1 MTARAQCA
9 ALFPPGGPGGALG
22 AGLALECDEVTSD
35 PMTEWLKLTV
45 ARLLVA
51 WERRE
56 SGVAYDLLSP
66 QLRQDPYPIYREL
79 RSKDPVHR
87 MRLVKAWALTR
98 YEDVEKVLRD
108 DKRFCNGDRIL
119 VKTIPLSLLDMD
131 PPEHTRVRALVS
143 KAFTPRAVGRL
154 EGRIREITDRLL
166 DAVAGRRQFDVIAA
180 LGYPLPITVIAEM
193 LGVRAEDMGAFEGWS
208 NTLALAVDPILGGKQ
223 VAAIKRA
230 AEQVYAYFEGVIAE
244 RRREPRDDL
253 VTALMMAE
261 ETGERLTHEEM
272 LSVMLLIL
280 VAGNETTR
288 NLIGNAVL
296 ALLRN
301 PAQLERLREDR
312 GLLGP
317 AVDEF
322 LRYDSPVQVDGR
334 AAREDVEIGG
344 KQIRAGDVVIS
355 VLGAANRDPEAFDDP
370 ESLDVG
376 RRGNSHLS
384 FGRGVHYC
392 LGGPLAIMEARV
404 ALAGLLDR
412 YSSLRLVVEPEYRE
426 GVALRGVE
434 RLWIEVE
441 N

>member
-1 MTARAQCA
+1 M
-9 ALFPPGGPGGALG
+9 
-22 AGLALECDEVTSD
+22 S
-35 PMTEWLKLTV
+35 EWLKSTI

-98 YEDVEKVLRD
+98 YEDVETVLRD
-108 DKRFCNGDRIL
+108 HKGFGNGDRIL

-131 PPEHTRVRALVS
+131 PPEHTRVRALVA
-143 KAFTPRAVGRL
+143 KAFTPKAVRQLRGRV
-154 EGRIREITDRLL
+154 EEITDTLL
-166 DAVAGRRQFDVIAA
+166 DEVAGKRRFDVIGS

-193 LGVRAEDMGAFEGWS
+193 LGVRSEDMGVFEMWS
-208 NTLALAVDPILGGKQ
+208 NTLALAVDPMLGGKQ
-223 VAAIKRA
+223 VQAIKRA
-230 AEQVYAYFEGVIAE
+230 AEDVYAYFEGIIAE

-253 VTALMMAE
+253 VTALTTAE
-261 ETGERLTHEEM
+261 EAGERLTHQEM

-288 NLIGNAVL
+288 NLIGNGVL

-301 PAQLERLREDR
+301 PEQLRRLREDR
-312 GLLGP
+312 ALLDT
-317 AVDEF
+317 AVDEL
-322 LRYDSPVQVDGR
+322 LRYDSPVQLDGR

-344 KQIRAGDVVIS
+344 KRIRAGDVVIS
-355 VLGAANRDPEAFDDP
+355 ILGAANRDPEAFDDP

-392 LGGPLAIMEARV
+392 LGGPLAIMEARA

-412 YSSLRLVVEPEYRE
+412 YSSMRLAMEPEYRE

-434 RLWIEVE
+434 RLWIEVD
-441 N
+441 

>member
-1 MTARAQCA
+1 M
-9 ALFPPGGPGGALG
+9 
-22 AGLALECDEVTSD
+22 S
-35 PMTEWLKLTV
+35 EWLKSTI

-98 YEDVEKVLRD
+98 YEDVEAVLRD
-108 DKRFCNGDRIL
+108 HKGFGNGDRIL

-131 PPEHTRVRALVS
+131 PPEHTRVRALVA
-143 KAFTPRAVGRL
+143 KAFTPKAVRQLRGRV
-154 EGRIREITDRLL
+154 EEITDTLL
-166 DAVAGRRQFDVIAA
+166 DEVAGKRRFDVIGS

-193 LGVRAEDMGAFEGWS
+193 LGVRSEDMGVFEMWS
-208 NTLALAVDPILGGKQ
+208 NTLALAVDPMLGGKQ
-223 VAAIKRA
+223 VQAIKRA
-230 AEQVYAYFEGVIAE
+230 AEDVYAYFEEIIAE

-253 VTALMMAE
+253 VTALTTAE
-261 ETGERLTHEEM
+261 EAGERLTHQEM

-288 NLIGNAVL
+288 NLIGNGVL

-301 PAQLERLREDR
+301 PEQLRRLREDR
-312 GLLGP
+312 ALLDT
-317 AVDEF
+317 AVDEL
-322 LRYDSPVQVDGR
+322 LRYDSPVQLDGR

-344 KQIRAGDVVIS
+344 KRIRAGDVVIS
-355 VLGAANRDPEAFDDP
+355 ILGAANRDPEAFDDP
-370 ESLDVG
+370 EALDVG
-376 RRGNSHLS
+376 RSGNSHLS

-392 LGGPLAIMEARV
+392 LGGPLAIMEARA

-412 YSSLRLVVEPEYRE
+412 YASMRLAMEPESRK

-434 RLWIEVE
+434 RLWIEVD
-441 N
+441 

>member
-1 MTARAQCA
+1 
-9 ALFPPGGPGGALG
+9 
-22 AGLALECDEVTSD
+22 
-35 PMTEWLKLTV
+35 MTEWLKLTI

-79 RSKDPVHR
+79 RSTDPVHR

-98 YEDVEKVLRD
+98 YEDVERVLRD

-143 KAFTPRAVGRL
+143 KAFTPRAVSRL

-166 DAVAGRRQFDVIAA
+166 DEVAGRRQFDVIAA

-193 LGVRAEDMGAFEGWS
+193 LGVRSKDMGAFEGWS

-223 VAAIKRA
+223 VEAIKRA
-230 AEQVYAYFEGVIAE
+230 AEQVYAYFEGIIAE

-253 VTALMMAE
+253 VTALIMAE

-272 LSVMLLIL
+272 LSVMLLLL

-288 NLIGNAVL
+288 NLIGNGIL

-301 PAQLERLREDR
+301 PAQLQRLRDDR
-312 GLLGP
+312 GLLDP
-317 AVDEF
+317 AVDEL

-344 KQIRAGDVVIS
+344 KRIRAGDVVIS

-392 LGGPLAIMEARV
+392 LGGPLAIMEARL

-412 YSSLRLVVEPEYRE
+412 YSSIRLAVEPEYRE

>member
-1 MTARAQCA
+1 M
-9 ALFPPGGPGGALG
+9 
-22 AGLALECDEVTSD
+22 
-35 PMTEWLKLTV
+35 
-45 ARLLVA
+45 
-51 WERRE
+51 
-56 SGVAYDLLSP
+56 
-66 QLRQDPYPIYREL
+66 
-79 RSKDPVHR
+79 
-87 MRLVKAWALTR
+87 
-98 YEDVEKVLRD
+98 
-108 DKRFCNGDRIL
+108 
-119 VKTIPLSLLDMD
+119 
-131 PPEHTRVRALVS
+131 
-143 KAFTPRAVGRL
+143 
-154 EGRIREITDRLL
+154 
-166 DAVAGRRQFDVIAA
+166 IAA

-208 NTLALAVDPILGGKQ
+208 NTLALAVDPMLGGKQ

-230 AEQVYAYFEGVIAE
+230 AEQVYAYFEGIIGE

>member
-1 MTARAQCA
+1 
-9 ALFPPGGPGGALG
+9 
-22 AGLALECDEVTSD
+22 
-35 PMTEWLKLTV
+35 MTEWLKSSI

-66 QLRQDPYPIYREL
+66 QLRQDPYPIYREM

-98 YEDVEKVLRD
+98 YEDVETVLRD

-154 EGRIREITDRLL
+154 QGRIREITDRLL
-166 DAVAGRRQFDVIAA
+166 DEVAGRRQFDVIAA

-208 NTLALAVDPILGGKQ
+208 NTLALAVDPMLGGKQ

-230 AEQVYAYFEGVIAE
+230 AEQVYAYFEGIIAE

-272 LSVMLLIL
+272 LSVMLLLL

-301 PAQLERLREDR
+301 PAQLQRLREDR
-312 GLLGP
+312 GLLDP

-344 KQIRAGDVVIS
+344 KRIRAGDVVIS

-392 LGGPLAIMEARV
+392 LGGPLAIMEVRL
-404 ALAGLLDR
+404 ALTGLLDR

-441 N
+441 T

>member
-1 MTARAQCA
+1 
-9 ALFPPGGPGGALG
+9 
-22 AGLALECDEVTSD
+22 
-35 PMTEWLKLTV
+35 MTEWLQSSI

-66 QLRQDPYPIYREL
+66 QLRQDPYPVYREL

-98 YEDVEKVLRD
+98 YEDAEAVLRD
-108 DKRFCNGDRIL
+108 HRRFRNGDRIL
-119 VKTIPLSLLDMD
+119 EKTIPLSLLDMD

-143 KAFTPRAVGRL
+143 KAFTPKAVGQL
-154 EGRIREITDRLL
+154 QGRIQQIADRLL
-166 DAVAGRRQFDVIAA
+166 DEVAGKHRFEVIGA

-193 LGVRAEDMGAFEGWS
+193 LGVRSEDMGAFETWS
-208 NTLALAVDPILGGKQ
+208 NTLALAVDPMLGRKQ
-223 VAAIKRA
+223 VRAIKQA
-230 AEQVYAYFEGVIAE
+230 AERVYEYFEGIISE

-253 VTALMMAE
+253 VTALMEAE
-261 ETGERLTHEEM
+261 EAGERLTHQEM
-272 LSVMLLIL
+272 LSVLLLIL

-288 NLIGNAVL
+288 NLIGNGVL

-301 PAQLERLREDR
+301 PEQLQRLREDR
-312 GLLGP
+312 GLLDT
-317 AVDEF
+317 AVDEL
-322 LRYDSPVQVDGR
+322 LRYDSPVQLDGR
-334 AAREDVEIGG
+334 AACEDVEIGG
-344 KQIRAGDVVIS
+344 KRIRAGDVVIS

-376 RRGNSHLS
+376 RRGTSHLS

-392 LGGPLAIMEARV
+392 LGGPLALMEAQI
-404 ALAGLLDR
+404 ALASLLDR
-412 YSSLRLVVEPEYRE
+412 YGSMRLAMEPEYRA

-434 RLWIEVE
+434 HLWIEVD
-441 N
+441 

>member
-1 MTARAQCA
+1 
-9 ALFPPGGPGGALG
+9 
-22 AGLALECDEVTSD
+22 
-35 PMTEWLKLTV
+35 MTEWLKSTI

-66 QLRQDPYPIYREL
+66 QLRQDPYPLYREL

-108 DKRFCNGDRIL
+108 DKRFSSGDRVL

-154 EGRIREITDRLL
+154 QGRIREITDRLL
-166 DAVAGRRQFDVIAA
+166 DEVAGRRRFDVIAA
-180 LGYPLPITVIAEM
+180 LGYPLPITVIAEL
-193 LGVRAEDMGAFEGWS
+193 LGVRSEDMSVFEGWS

-230 AEQVYAYFEGVIAE
+230 AEQVYAYFEGIIAE
-244 RRREPRDDL
+244 RRREPRDDM
-253 VTALMMAE
+253 VTALMTAE

-301 PAQLERLREDR
+301 PAQFQRLREDR
-312 GLLGP
+312 GLLDP
-317 AVDEF
+317 AVDEL
-322 LRYDSPVQVDGR
+322 LRYDSPVQLDGR

-344 KQIRAGDVVIS
+344 KRIQAGDVVIS
-355 VLGAANRDPEAFDDP
+355 VLGAANRDPDAFDDP

-392 LGGPLAIMEARV
+392 LGGPLAIMEARL
-404 ALAGLLDR
+404 ALTGLLDR
-412 YSSLRLVVEPEYRE
+412 YSSLRLAVEPEYRQ

-434 RLWIEVE
+434 RLWIEVD
-441 N
+441 

>member
-1 MTARAQCA
+1 M
-9 ALFPPGGPGGALG
+9 
-22 AGLALECDEVTSD
+22 S
-35 PMTEWLKLTV
+35 EWLKSTI

-98 YEDVEKVLRD
+98 YEDVETVLRD
-108 DKRFCNGDRIL
+108 HKGFGNGDRIL

-131 PPEHTRVRALVS
+131 PPEHTRVRALVA
-143 KAFTPRAVGRL
+143 KAFTPKAVRQLRGRV
-154 EGRIREITDRLL
+154 EEITDKLL
-166 DAVAGRRQFDVIAA
+166 DEVAGKRRFDVIGS

-193 LGVRAEDMGAFEGWS
+193 LGVRSEDMGVFEMWS
-208 NTLALAVDPILGGKQ
+208 NTLALAVDPMLGGKQ
-223 VAAIKRA
+223 VQAIKRA
-230 AEQVYAYFEGVIAE
+230 AEDVYAYFEEIIAE

-253 VTALMMAE
+253 VTALTTAE
-261 ETGERLTHEEM
+261 EAGERLTHQEM

-288 NLIGNAVL
+288 NLIGNGVL

-301 PAQLERLREDR
+301 PEQLRRLREDR
-312 GLLGP
+312 ALLDT
-317 AVDEF
+317 AVDEL
-322 LRYDSPVQVDGR
+322 LRYDSPVQLDGR
-334 AAREDVEIGG
+334 AAREDMEIGG
-344 KQIRAGDVVIS
+344 KRIRAGDVVIS
-355 VLGAANRDPEAFDDP
+355 ILGAANRDPEAFDDP
-370 ESLDVG
+370 EALDVG
-376 RRGNSHLS
+376 RSGNSHLS

-392 LGGPLAIMEARV
+392 LGGPLAIMEARA

-412 YSSLRLVVEPEYRE
+412 YSSMRLAMEPEYRE

-434 RLWIEVE
+434 RLWIEVD
-441 N
+441 

>member
-1 MTARAQCA
+1 
-9 ALFPPGGPGGALG
+9 
-22 AGLALECDEVTSD
+22 
-35 PMTEWLKLTV
+35 MTEWLKLTV

-154 EGRIREITDRLL
+154 QGRIREITDRLL
-166 DAVAGRRQFDVIAA
+166 DEVAGRRRFDVIAA

-208 NTLALAVDPILGGKQ
+208 NTLALTVDPMLGGKQ

-301 PAQLERLREDR
+301 PAQLERLRENR
-312 GLLGP
+312 GLLDP
-317 AVDEF
+317 AVDEL

-344 KQIRAGDVVIS
+344 KRIRAGDVVIS

-392 LGGPLAIMEARV
+392 LGGPLAIMEARL
-404 ALAGLLDR
+404 ALTGLLDR
-412 YSSLRLVVEPEYRE
+412 YSSLRLAVEPDYRE

>member
-1 MTARAQCA
+1 
-9 ALFPPGGPGGALG
+9 
-22 AGLALECDEVTSD
+22 
-35 PMTEWLKLTV
+35 MTEWLKSTIAHV
-45 ARLLVA
+45 LVA

-98 YEDVEKVLRD
+98 YEDVERVLRD
-108 DKRFCNGDRIL
+108 DKRFCNGDRVL

-154 EGRIREITDRLL
+154 QGRIREIADRLL
-166 DAVAGRRQFDVIAA
+166 DEVAGRRQFDVIAA

-193 LGVRAEDMGAFEGWS
+193 LGVRSQDMGVFEGWS

-223 VAAIKRA
+223 VKAIKRA
-230 AEQVYAYFEGVIAE
+230 AEQVYAYFEGIIAE
-244 RRREPRDDL
+244 RRREPRDDM
-253 VTALMMAE
+253 VTALMTAE

-301 PAQLERLREDR
+301 PAQLQRLREDR
-312 GLLGP
+312 GLLDP
-317 AVDEF
+317 AVDEL
-322 LRYDSPVQVDGR
+322 LRYDSPVQLDGR

-344 KQIRAGDVVIS
+344 KRIRAGDVVIS
-355 VLGAANRDPEAFDDP
+355 VLGAANRDPDAFDEP

-392 LGGPLAIMEARV
+392 LGGPLAIMEARL
-404 ALAGLLDR
+404 ALTGLLDR
-412 YSSLRLVVEPEYRE
+412 YSSLRLAVEPEYRQ

-434 RLWIEVE
+434 RLWIEVD
-441 N
+441 

>member
-1 MTARAQCA
+1 
-9 ALFPPGGPGGALG
+9 
-22 AGLALECDEVTSD
+22 
-35 PMTEWLKLTV
+35 MTEWLKSTI
-45 ARLLVA
+45 AKLLVA

-66 QLRQDPYPIYREL
+66 RLRQDPYPIYQEM

-98 YEDVEKVLRD
+98 YEDVETVLRD
-108 DKRFCNGDRIL
+108 DKRFCSGDRVL

-143 KAFTPRAVGRL
+143 KAFTPKAVRQLRGRVQ
-154 EGRIREITDRLL
+154 EITDRLL
-166 DAVAGRRQFDVIAA
+166 DEVAGQRRFDVVGS

-193 LGVRAEDMGAFEGWS
+193 LGVRSEDMGAFETWS

-223 VAAIKRA
+223 VQAIRQA
-230 AEQVYAYFEGVIAE
+230 AEQVSAYFEEIISE
-244 RRREPRDDL
+244 RRSEPRDDL

-261 ETGERLTHEEM
+261 EAGDRLTHEEM
-272 LSVMLLIL
+272 LSVMRLIL

-301 PAQLERLREDR
+301 PEQLQRLREDR
-312 GLLGP
+312 GLLDS
-317 AVDEF
+317 AVDEL
-322 LRYDSPVQVDGR
+322 LRYDSPVQLDGR
-334 AAREDVEIGG
+334 AAREDVEVGG

-392 LGGPLAIMEARV
+392 LGGPLAVMEART
-404 ALAGLLDR
+404 ALASLLDR
-412 YSSLRLVVEPEYRE
+412 YSSMRLAVEPEYRE

-434 RLWIEVE
+434 RLWIEVD
-441 N
+441 

>member
-1 MTARAQCA
+1 
-9 ALFPPGGPGGALG
+9 
-22 AGLALECDEVTSD
+22 
-35 PMTEWLKLTV
+35 MTEWLKLTV

-51 WERRE
+51 WERQE

-166 DAVAGRRQFDVIAA
+166 DEVAGRRRFDVIAA

-208 NTLALAVDPILGGKQ
+208 NTLALTVDPMLGGKQ

-301 PAQLERLREDR
+301 PAQLERLRKTAGCWIR
-312 GLLGP
+312 RWMSFCGTTARCRSTG
-317 AVDEF
+317 
-322 LRYDSPVQVDGR
+322 GR
-334 AAREDVEIGG
+334 HARTWRSAASAYV
-344 KQIRAGDVVIS
+344 RAT
-355 VLGAANRDPEAFDDP
+355 
-370 ESLDVG
+370 
-376 RRGNSHLS
+376 
-384 FGRGVHYC
+384 
-392 LGGPLAIMEARV
+392 
-404 ALAGLLDR
+404 
-412 YSSLRLVVEPEYRE
+412 
-426 GVALRGVE
+426 
-434 RLWIEVE
+434 W
-441 N
+441 

>member
-1 MTARAQCA
+1 
-9 ALFPPGGPGGALG
+9 
-22 AGLALECDEVTSD
+22 
-35 PMTEWLKLTV
+35 MTEWLKSTI
-45 ARLLVA
+45 ARALVA

-66 QLRQDPYPIYREL
+66 QLREDPYPIYREL

-98 YEDVEKVLRD
+98 YDDVERVLRD

-154 EGRIREITDRLL
+154 HGRIQEITNRLL
-166 DAVAGRRQFDVIAA
+166 DEVAGRRRFDVITA

-193 LGVRAEDMGAFEGWS
+193 LGVRPEDMGFFEGWS

-230 AEQVYAYFEGVIAE
+230 AEQVYAYFEGIIAE
-244 RRREPRDDL
+244 RRREPKDDM

-261 ETGERLTHEEM
+261 EKGQRLTHEEM

-312 GLLGP
+312 RLLEP
-317 AVDEF
+317 AVDEL
-322 LRYDSPVQVDGR
+322 LRYDSPVQLDGR
-334 AAREDVEIGG
+334 VAREDVKIGG
-344 KQIRAGDVVIS
+344 KLIREGDVVIS

-404 ALAGLLDR
+404 ALSGLLDR
-412 YSSLRLVVEPEYRE
+412 YSSLRLAVEPDFRK

-434 RLWIEVE
+434 RLWIEADAR
-441 N
+441 

>member
-1 MTARAQCA
+1 
-9 ALFPPGGPGGALG
+9 
-22 AGLALECDEVTSD
+22 
-35 PMTEWLKLTV
+35 MTEWLKLTI

-98 YEDVEKVLRD
+98 YEDVERVLRD
-108 DKRFCNGDRIL
+108 DKRFCNGDRVL

-154 EGRIREITDRLL
+154 QGRIREITDRLL

-193 LGVRAEDMGAFEGWS
+193 LGVRSEDMGVFEGWS
-208 NTLALAVDPILGGKQ
+208 NTLALAVDPILGGQQ
-223 VAAIKRA
+223 VQAIKRA
-230 AEQVYAYFEGVIAE
+230 AEQVYAYFEEIIAE

-301 PAQLERLREDR
+301 PAQLQRLREDR
-312 GLLGP
+312 ELLDP
-317 AVDEF
+317 AVDEL
-322 LRYDSPVQVDGR
+322 LRYDSPVQLDGR

-344 KQIRAGDVVIS
+344 KRIRAGDVVIA

-370 ESLDVG
+370 EALDVG
-376 RRGNSHLS
+376 RNGNSHLS

-392 LGGPLAIMEARV
+392 LGGPLAVMEARL
-404 ALAGLLDR
+404 ALTGLLDR
-412 YSSLRLVVEPEYRE
+412 YSSLRLAVEPEYRE

>member
-1 MTARAQCA
+1 MT
-9 ALFPPGGPGGALG
+9 
-22 AGLALECDEVTSD
+22 V
-35 PMTEWLKLTV
+35 WLKSTI

-66 QLRQDPYPIYREL
+66 QLRQDPYPIYRDL

-98 YEDVEKVLRD
+98 YEDVERVLRD
-108 DKRFCNGDRIL
+108 DKRFCNGDRVL

-154 EGRIREITDRLL
+154 QGRIREITDRLL
-166 DAVAGRRQFDVIAA
+166 DEVAGRRQFDVIAA

-193 LGVRAEDMGAFEGWS
+193 LGVRSEDMGVFEGWS
-208 NTLALAVDPILGGKQ
+208 NTLALSVDPILGGKQ
-223 VAAIKRA
+223 VQAIKRA
-230 AEQVYAYFEGVIAE
+230 AEQVYAYFEEIIAE

-261 ETGERLTHEEM
+261 ETGQRLTHEEM

-301 PAQLERLREDR
+301 PAQLQRLREDR
-312 GLLGP
+312 ELLDP
-317 AVDEF
+317 AVDEL
-322 LRYDSPVQVDGR
+322 LRYDSPVQLDGR

-344 KQIRAGDVVIS
+344 KRIRAGDVVIA

-376 RRGNSHLS
+376 RNGNSHLS

-392 LGGPLAIMEARV
+392 LGGPLAIMEARL
-404 ALAGLLDR
+404 ALTGLLDR
-412 YSSLRLVVEPEYRE
+412 YSSLRLAVEPDYRE

>member
-1 MTARAQCA
+1 
-9 ALFPPGGPGGALG
+9 
-22 AGLALECDEVTSD
+22 
-35 PMTEWLKLTV
+35 MTEWLKLTV

-51 WERRE
+51 WERQE

-166 DAVAGRRQFDVIAA
+166 DEVAGRRRFDVIAA

-208 NTLALAVDPILGGKQ
+208 NTLALTVDPMLGGKQ

-312 GLLGP
+312 GLLDP
-317 AVDEF
+317 AVDEL

-344 KQIRAGDVVIS
+344 KRIRAGDVVIS

-392 LGGPLAIMEARV
+392 LGGPLAIMEARL
-404 ALAGLLDR
+404 ALTGLLDR
-412 YSSLRLVVEPEYRE
+412 YSSLRLAVEPDYRE

>member
-1 MTARAQCA
+1 
-9 ALFPPGGPGGALG
+9 
-22 AGLALECDEVTSD
+22 
-35 PMTEWLKLTV
+35 MTEWLKSTI

-108 DKRFCNGDRIL
+108 DKRFSSGDRVL

-143 KAFTPRAVGRL
+143 KAFTPRAIGRL
-154 EGRIREITDRLL
+154 QGRIREITDQLL

-193 LGVRAEDMGAFEGWS
+193 LGVRSEDMGVFEGWS
-208 NTLALAVDPILGGKQ
+208 NTLALAVDPMLGGKQ

-244 RRREPRDDL
+244 RRREPRDDM

-301 PAQLERLREDR
+301 PAQLQRLRDDR
-312 GLLGP
+312 GLLDP

-322 LRYDSPVQVDGR
+322 LRYDSPVQLDGR

-344 KQIRAGDVVIS
+344 KHIRAGDVVIS

-370 ESLDVG
+370 EALDVG

-392 LGGPLAIMEARV
+392 LGGPLAIMEARL
-404 ALAGLLDR
+404 ALSGLLDR
-412 YSSLRLVVEPEYRE
+412 YPSLRLAVEPEYRE
-426 GVALRGVE
+426 GVTLRGVE
-434 RLWIEVE
+434 RLWIEVD
-441 N
+441 

>member
-1 MTARAQCA
+1 M
-9 ALFPPGGPGGALG
+9 
-22 AGLALECDEVTSD
+22 S
-35 PMTEWLKLTV
+35 EWLKSTI

-98 YEDVEKVLRD
+98 YEDVETVLRD
-108 DKRFCNGDRIL
+108 HKGFGNGDRIL

-131 PPEHTRVRALVS
+131 PPEHTRVRALVA
-143 KAFTPRAVGRL
+143 KAFTPKAVRQLRGRV
-154 EGRIREITDRLL
+154 EEITDKLL
-166 DAVAGRRQFDVIAA
+166 DEVAGKRRFDVIGS

-193 LGVRAEDMGAFEGWS
+193 LGVRSEDMGVFEMWS
-208 NTLALAVDPILGGKQ
+208 NTLALAVDPMLGGKQ
-223 VAAIKRA
+223 VQAIKRA
-230 AEQVYAYFEGVIAE
+230 AEDVYAYFEEIIAE

-253 VTALMMAE
+253 VTALTTAE
-261 ETGERLTHEEM
+261 EAGERLTHQEM

-288 NLIGNAVL
+288 NLIGNGVL

-301 PAQLERLREDR
+301 PEQLRRLREDR
-312 GLLGP
+312 ALLDT
-317 AVDEF
+317 AVDEL
-322 LRYDSPVQVDGR
+322 LRYDSPVQLDGR

-344 KQIRAGDVVIS
+344 KRIRAGDVVIS
-355 VLGAANRDPEAFDDP
+355 ILGAANRDPEAFDDP
-370 ESLDVG
+370 EALDVG
-376 RRGNSHLS
+376 RSGNSHLS

-392 LGGPLAIMEARV
+392 LGGPLAIMEARA

-412 YSSLRLVVEPEYRE
+412 YSSMRLAMEPEYRE

-434 RLWIEVE
+434 RLWIEVD
-441 N
+441 

>member
-1 MTARAQCA
+1 M
-9 ALFPPGGPGGALG
+9 
-22 AGLALECDEVTSD
+22 S
-35 PMTEWLKLTV
+35 EWLKSTV

-66 QLRQDPYPIYREL
+66 RLREDPYPIYREM

-98 YEDVEKVLRD
+98 YEDVERVLRD
-108 DKRFCNGDRIL
+108 DKRFCSSDRVL

-143 KAFTPRAVGRL
+143 KAFTPKAVRQLRGRVQ
-154 EGRIREITDRLL
+154 EIADRLL
-166 DAVAGRRQFDVIAA
+166 DEVAGQRRFDVVGA
-180 LGYPLPITVIAEM
+180 LGYPLPVTVIAEM
-193 LGVRAEDMGAFEGWS
+193 LGVRSEDMGVFEKWS
-208 NTLALAVDPILGGKQ
+208 NTGALAVDPILGRKQ
-223 VAAIKRA
+223 VHAIRQA
-230 AEQVYAYFEGVIAE
+230 AEQMSAYFEGIIAE

-253 VTALMMAE
+253 VTALLAAE
-261 ETGERLTHEEM
+261 EAGDRLTHEEL
-272 LSVMLLIL
+272 LSVMRLIL

-288 NLIGNAVL
+288 NLIGNGVL

-301 PAQLERLREDR
+301 PAQLQRLREDR
-312 GLLGP
+312 GLLDS
-317 AVDEF
+317 AVDEL
-322 LRYDSPVQVDGR
+322 LRYDSPVQLDGR
-334 AAREDVEIGG
+334 AAREDVEVGG
-344 KQIRAGDVVIS
+344 KHIRAGDVVIS

-392 LGGPLAIMEARV
+392 LGGPLAIMEART
-404 ALAGLLDR
+404 ALASLLDR
-412 YSSLRLVVEPEYRE
+412 YSSMRLAMEPEYRE

-434 RLWIEVE
+434 RLWIEAD
-441 N
+441 

>member
-1 MTARAQCA
+1 MT
-9 ALFPPGGPGGALG
+9 
-22 AGLALECDEVTSD
+22 V
-35 PMTEWLKLTV
+35 WLKSTI

-66 QLRQDPYPIYREL
+66 QLRQDPYPIYRDL

-98 YEDVEKVLRD
+98 YEDVERVLRD
-108 DKRFCNGDRIL
+108 DKRFCNGDRVL

-154 EGRIREITDRLL
+154 QGRIREITDRLL
-166 DAVAGRRQFDVIAA
+166 DEVAGRRQFDVIAA

-193 LGVRAEDMGAFEGWS
+193 LGVRSEDMGVFEGWS
-208 NTLALAVDPILGGKQ
+208 NTLALSVDPILGGKQ
-223 VAAIKRA
+223 VQAIKRA
-230 AEQVYAYFEGVIAE
+230 AEQVYAYFEEIIAE

-301 PAQLERLREDR
+301 PAQLQRLREDR
-312 GLLGP
+312 ELLDP
-317 AVDEF
+317 AVDEL
-322 LRYDSPVQVDGR
+322 LRYDSPVQLDGR

-344 KQIRAGDVVIS
+344 KRIRAGDVVIA

-376 RRGNSHLS
+376 RNGNSHLS

-392 LGGPLAIMEARV
+392 LGGPLAVMEARL
-404 ALAGLLDR
+404 ALTGLLDR
-412 YSSLRLVVEPEYRE
+412 YSSLRLAVEPDYRE

>member
-1 MTARAQCA
+1 
-9 ALFPPGGPGGALG
+9 
-22 AGLALECDEVTSD
+22 
-35 PMTEWLKLTV
+35 MTEWLKSTI
-45 ARLLVA
+45 ARALVA

-66 QLRQDPYPIYREL
+66 QLRQNPYPIYREL

-98 YEDVEKVLRD
+98 YEDVETVLRD

-154 EGRIREITDRLL
+154 QGRIREITDRLL
-166 DAVAGRRQFDVIAA
+166 DEVAGRRRFDVITA

-193 LGVRAEDMGAFEGWS
+193 LGVRAEDMSAFEGWS
-208 NTLALAVDPILGGKQ
+208 NTLALAVDPILGSKQ
-223 VAAIKRA
+223 VGAIKQA
-230 AEQVYAYFEGVIAE
+230 AEQVYAYFEGIISE

-261 ETGERLTHEEM
+261 ETGQRLTHEEM

-301 PAQLERLREDR
+301 PEQFQRLREDR
-312 GLLGP
+312 GLLDP

-392 LGGPLAIMEARV
+392 LGGPLAIMEARL

-434 RLWIEVE
+434 RLWIEVD
-441 N
+441 